1 MKPWDIP
8 NLRRTFEIALHAR
21 SLGNHPF
28 GALLADENGNILLE
42 AENTVVTEKDV
53 TGHAETNLMRKASS
67 QFAPEFL
74 AKCSIYASTEPCPMC
89 VGAIFWANVRRV
101 VFGLSEGE
109 LYQVSASPGSGDV
122 FYYPCAELFKR
133 GKKEIEV
140 VGPLLEEEALQV
152 HEGFWHS

>member
-1 MKPWDIP
+1 
-8 NLRRTFEIALHAR
+8 
-21 SLGNHPF
+21 
-28 GALLADENGNILLE
+28 
-42 AENTVVTEKDV
+42 
-53 TGHAETNLMRKASS
+53 
-67 QFAPEFL
+67 
-74 AKCSIYASTEPCPMC
+74 MC

-152 HEGFWHS
+152 HEGFWRS